1 MKRASVLAVMVSLL
15 AAPILAEPMHWPDLL
30 NRPQPRP
37 DATISYGADPLQ
49 HVDLWLPKK
58 AGAHPVVL
66 MVHGGCWQ
74 TEIAKADIMNWIAD
88 DLRKR
93 GIAVWN
99 VEYRGID
106 RPGGGYPS
114 TFLDVAHAADLLG
127 AQARKYHLRADRIVV
142 VGHSAGGHLGLWLA
156 VRESLPKSSPLFMPH
171 PLKLSAAISLGG
183 LPDLQAD
190 TIPPANTCDNDP
202 IPGLVGKPSPGR
214 PDVYADTSPAVLP
227 DAAIPVTQVNGTL
240 DRIAPPIVASN
251 YAKKRKAHRVTVADE
266 GHVELITPGTKSWT
280 ATVRLIEEALR

>member
-1 MKRASVLAVMVSLL
+1 MKRLSVLAMTASLL
-15 AAPILAEPMHWPDLL
+15 GAPIAAAPMHWPDLL
-30 NRPQPRP
+30 NRRQPKP
-37 DATISYGADPLQ
+37 DASISYGTDPLQ

-106 RPGGGYPS
+106 RPGGGYPG
-114 TFLDVAHAADLLG
+114 TFLDVARGADLLG
-127 AQARKYHLRADRIVV
+127 TEARKYHLRADRIVA
-142 VGHSAGGHLGLWLA
+142 VGHSAGGHLVLWLA
-156 VRESLPKSSPLFMPH
+156 ARGSLTKASPLFMPH
-171 PLKLSAAISLGG
+171 PLKLSAAISVGG
-183 LPDLQAD
+183 LPDLEAD
-190 TIPPANTCDNDP
+190 TVPPADTCDNAP
-202 IPGLVGKPSPGR
+202 IAGLVGKPSASH

-227 DAAIPVTQVNGTL
+227 DPAIPVMQVNATL
-240 DRIAPPIVASN
+240 DRIAPPIVAIN
-251 YAKKRKAHRVTVADE
+251 YAKKRKAHRVTIADE
-266 GHVELITPGTKSWT
+266 GHVELITPGTKSWK
-280 ATVRLIEEALR
+280 ATVRLIEAALR